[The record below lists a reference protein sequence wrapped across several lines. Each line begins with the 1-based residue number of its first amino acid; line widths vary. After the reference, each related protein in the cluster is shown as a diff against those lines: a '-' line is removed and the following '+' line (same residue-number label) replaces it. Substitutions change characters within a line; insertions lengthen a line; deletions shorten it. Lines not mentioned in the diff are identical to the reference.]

1 MVAGGGSDCGV
12 GGGGDIVMVM
22 VVILMVIVMV
32 TVVVI
37 MVMYVASDASG
48 QSTSRFDRSCHG
60 SNDVAASFSTN
71 ESTPHNTPAGQLT
84 PHPIPCTDTYPTPC
98 TATHPFL
105 CTITSNG
112 PLLSQTVSV

>member
-1 MVAGGGSDCGV
+1 
-12 GGGGDIVMVM
+12 MVM

-84 PHPIPCTDTYPTPC
+84 PPPIPCTDTYPSPCTATHPIPCTDTYPTPC
-98 TATHPFL
+98 TATHPIL

-112 PLLSQTVSV
+112 PLLSQTV